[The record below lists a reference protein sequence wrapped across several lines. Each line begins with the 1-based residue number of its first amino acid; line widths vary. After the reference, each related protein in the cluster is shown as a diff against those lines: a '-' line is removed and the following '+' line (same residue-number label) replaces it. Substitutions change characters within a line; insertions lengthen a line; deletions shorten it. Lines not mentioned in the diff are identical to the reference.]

1 MAVDELTLLTN
12 QLKERDYHIIN
23 YLRLMV
29 MKNVKLQIQKIPC
42 LVLFMLLG
50 CLTAYAQSGITVRGT
65 VVDSKGEVI
74 IGASVAVK
82 GNKTVGTITD
92 LDGNFK
98 LNVPNDKAVLVISF
112 IGMTPQEVRVTGQ
125 KMIKVTL
132 ADDNVQLD
140 EVVVVGYGQ
149 QKKASVVGAISQT
162 DAKTLQK
169 HDGVASLGQALT
181 GNLPGLITYT
191 STGQPGEE
199 EPKIVIRS
207 QTSWNSSD
215 PLVLVDG
222 VERPMSSVDIS
233 SVESISVLKDAS
245 ATAVYGVKGANGV
258 ILITT
263 KRGQDGKAV
272 VNVKANMTMKT
283 VSKLPEKYDS
293 YDTFLLKNATIEKE
307 LADYPTAD
315 YQ

>member
-112 IGMTPQEVRVTGQ
+112 IGMTPQ
-125 KMIKVTL
+125 
-132 ADDNVQLD
+132 
-140 EVVVVGYGQ
+140 
-149 QKKASVVGAISQT
+149 
-162 DAKTLQK
+162 
-169 HDGVASLGQALT
+169 
-181 GNLPGLITYT
+181 
-191 STGQPGEE
+191 
-199 EPKIVIRS
+199 
-207 QTSWNSSD
+207 
-215 PLVLVDG
+215 
-222 VERPMSSVDIS
+222 
-233 SVESISVLKDAS
+233 
-245 ATAVYGVKGANGV
+245 
-258 ILITT
+258 
-263 KRGQDGKAV
+263 
-272 VNVKANMTMKT
+272 
-283 VSKLPEKYDS
+283 
-293 YDTFLLKNATIEKE
+293 
-307 LADYPTAD
+307 
-315 YQ
+315 